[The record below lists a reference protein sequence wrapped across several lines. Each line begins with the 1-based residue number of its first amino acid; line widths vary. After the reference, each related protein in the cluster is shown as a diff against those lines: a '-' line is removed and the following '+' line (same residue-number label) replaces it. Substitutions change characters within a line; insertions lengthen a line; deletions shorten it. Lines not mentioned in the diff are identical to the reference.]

1 MKFVRRHGRIWAG
14 SFLVI
19 AATVALISCQSV
31 RWKIVK
37 SKTRRAFPGVAQ
49 LSTGKLSAWTNDPRR
64 QPPVLLDVRTKAE
77 YKVSHLAH
85 AIRVEP
91 GSDPAALQLSGDQPI
106 VTYCSVG
113 YRSSAFAEKLAEA
126 GFKNVVNLEGS
137 IFQWVNEN
145 RPLVNDAGQTDK
157 VHPFNALW
165 GTLLD
170 KSHRAGVTPLA
181 Q

>member
-1 MKFVRRHGRIWAG
+1 MKFVRRHARILAG

-19 AATVALISCQSV
+19 ASTIGLISCQSV

-37 SKTRRAFPGVAQ
+37 SKIHREFPGVAQ
-49 LSTGKLSAWTNDPRR
+49 LSTDKLSAWTNDPKR

-77 YKVSHLAH
+77 YEVSHLAH
-85 AIRVEP
+85 AIQVEP
-91 GSDPAALQLSGDQPI
+91 GSDPAALHLSGDQPI

-113 YRSSAFAEKLAEA
+113 YRSSAFAEKLDKA
-126 GFKNVVNLEGS
+126 GFKNVVNLDGS
-137 IFQWVNEN
+137 IFQWTNEN

-181 Q
+181 E